1 MQPRALHRNRVV
13 PEEKRSFR
21 PGMPPHPLDGRV
33 GFGTIR
39 DPLQIR
45 LRRPSLT
52 SEQLERRED
61 APSSHI
67 GHDRSAVAACRCRQ
81 KRAVTAARLDILRE
95 AKRSER
101 SIPQPSPIPSR
112 KARVRRMDV
121 QNCRDSHPGTSER
134 ESVDRRKRP
143 ARPLDG
149 SPGNSQFEAPQGL
162 PCSNDLK

>member
-1 MQPRALHRNRVV
+1 MRRSYQLPNNRGSSIIHAAARSTPKPCRSRRKTQFPARNAT
-13 PEEKRSFR
+13 
-21 PGMPPHPLDGRV
+21 HPLDGMV
-33 GFGTIR
+33 GFSMIR

-81 KRAVTAARLDILRE
+81 KQAVTAACLDILRE

-112 KARVRRMDV
+112 KARLRQMDV

-134 ESVDRRKRP
+134 ESVDRR
-143 ARPLDG
+143 
-149 SPGNSQFEAPQGL
+149 
-162 PCSNDLK
+162 